1 MEKIVLC
8 EDQTILDLIKSSQDL
23 LTVVYTDK
31 RLSLNHFEQIKKMVY
46 DLDQIF
52 NEIRDQ

>member
-1 MEKIVLC
+1 LEKIVLC